1 MPSTRVSAL
10 ILFLSL
16 SQAGCG
22 VDGGRGVR
30 TEDGAVGA
38 AGTPDGPLL
47 VAADVGFAPHAM
59 ARPDGSAE
67 GFNIDLAEEIARRL
81 GQHQYRLRRE
91 A

>member
-22 VDGGRGVR
+22 ADGGRGGR
-30 TEDGAVGA
+30 TGDGGA

-67 GFNIDLAEEIARRL
+67 GFNIDLAEEIAPRVKSL
-81 GQHQYRLRRE
+81 
-91 A
+91 